1 MHSLLRLRVR
11 QDQIHIG
18 VDCRDLFDT
27 STPAISFKDHPRD
40 HIPSFGS
47 IIYTVWDKNDRW
59 IYVGIGGVG
68 QSPNTPLKKRNP
80 RSRILQH
87 RSGLR
92 SGDQFCIYVH
102 DYFIVPNLDLDTYEF
117 KRGDLDRMTR
127 AYIQKELSYRFMVF
141 QTEDGARLV
150 RNLEAILKNGLQ
162 GIGSPLLNGD

>member
-1 MHSLLRLRVR
+1 MR
-11 QDQIHIG
+11 QDLRKIG

-27 STPAISFKDHPRD
+27 STPAISFKGHPRD

-47 IIYTVWDKNDRW
+47 IIYTVWDENDRW

-68 QSPNTPLKKRNP
+68 QSPNTALKKRNP

-102 DYFIVPNLDLDTYEF
+102 DYFIVPNLDLENYEF
-117 KRGDLDRMTR
+117 RRGDLDRMTK
-127 AYIQKELSYRFMVF
+127 AFIQEKLFYRFMVF
-141 QTEDGARLV
+141 QTEDGRRLV
-150 RNLEAILKNGLQ
+150 RDLETVLKRGVRRF
-162 GIGSPLLNGD
+162 GKPLLNGVD